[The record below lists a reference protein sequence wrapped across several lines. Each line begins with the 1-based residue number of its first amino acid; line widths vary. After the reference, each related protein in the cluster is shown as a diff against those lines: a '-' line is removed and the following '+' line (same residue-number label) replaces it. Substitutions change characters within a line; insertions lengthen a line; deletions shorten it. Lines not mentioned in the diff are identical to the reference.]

1 MKMSSCFTRKGKRGR
16 ARLALRALPPPLVVA
31 GGARQG
37 PPPSSSPGAS
47 APLLLDVRR
56 VVSFVILLVL
66 SPLSTIGTLC
76 PAWIW
81 YLPMLWPLR
90 LRMLLTGYTVPP
102 IVTSRDSIVSWISA
116 PTSHSLTSIPAA
128 RMPASV
134 AALTA
139 AKRSSNCGSNATVQ
153 AQSMMR
159 PSILSA
165 EVDLHHVAVLQD
177 RAVAAVR
184 RVVRRDVIDGA
195 AGGEPY
201 APREARLLHQLAVL
215 VLEQVAHVDELDAG
229 RA

>member
-1 MKMSSCFTRKGKRGR
+1 MTSHWLCCSVV
-16 ARLALRALPPPLVVA
+16 PLSLVLITTTAEPNVSMA
-31 GGARQG
+31 Y
-37 PPPSSSPGAS
+37 
-47 APLLLDVRR
+47 
-56 VVSFVILLVL
+56 VVSSVILVL

-76 PAWIW
+76 PARIW

-128 RMPASV
+128 RTPASV

-215 VLEQVAHVDELDAG
+215 VLYQVAHVDELDAG